1 MRPPCLRKT
10 AATARSASKL
20 VVMAAM
26 FAAAYD
32 KTDPAISS
40 SGPAMLLPR
49 APGSSAGPALLLFQ
63 QFRVSD
69 VIEDG
74 GAIAARGHRCCCPV
88 PSAPEYRSDPELP
101 GPEIIFSL
109 DHGGPETTR
118 TPFMSQIIYF
128 LRESRVMRQPRGA
141 GNANPTR
148 LDEFRSARPASGQTS
163 LRPDQPGRSG
173 PGRAGL
179 LYDVPCRHRDWPMER
194 SSPAGVIAGCLAG
207 RCGGW

>member
-32 KTDPAISS
+32 KTNPAISS

-109 DHGGPETTR
+109 DHGWPVARMPFLSPGTR
-118 TPFMSQIIYF
+118 F
-128 LRESRVMRQPRGA
+128 LLRSWRSRDHADAVHESNNLLSPSITSYATASWRRQ
-141 GNANPTR
+141 
-148 LDEFRSARPASGQTS
+148 
-163 LRPDQPGRSG
+163 
-173 PGRAGL
+173 
-179 LYDVPCRHRDWPMER
+179 
-194 SSPAGVIAGCLAG
+194 
-207 RCGGW
+207 